1 MSLTLAIQSAVS
13 GLQST
18 QRALQVTSE
27 NIANVNTD
35 GYSRKDV
42 SFSQTTLAGVGV
54 GVQISAITRSVDEF
68 LLRQIRETQ
77 TITNNYEVRDKFM
90 SEIQALFGTP
100 SDDNS
105 VATSLVGL
113 KNAFE
118 ALALT
123 PENQAFQFE
132 AIADFWNCHFQRRC
146 VFPIGKS
153 SGGI

>member
-54 GVQISAITRSVDEF
+54 GVEIAAITRTVDEF
-68 LLRQIRETQ
+68 LL
-77 TITNNYEVRDKFM
+77 
-90 SEIQALFGTP
+90 
-100 SDDNS
+100 
-105 VATSLVGL
+105 SLLSRARRFV
-113 KNAFE
+113 E
-118 ALALT
+118 
-123 PENQAFQFE
+123 
-132 AIADFWNCHFQRRC
+132 HFN
-146 VFPIGKS
+146 
-153 SGGI
+153 

>member
-54 GVQISAITRSVDEF
+54 GVEIAAITRTVDEF

-77 TITNNYEVRDKFM
+77 TITTVSYTHLTLPT
-90 SEIQALFGTP
+90 IH
-100 SDDNS
+100 
-105 VATSLVGL
+105 LV
-113 KNAFE
+113 
-118 ALALT
+118 
-123 PENQAFQFE
+123 
-132 AIADFWNCHFQRRC
+132 
-146 VFPIGKS
+146 
-153 SGGI
+153 